1 MLMDD
6 DGVVPG
12 RRKVLENVGD
22 LDGVVEVASI
32 RAGLGAAILEEE
44 DR

>member
-12 RRKVLENVGD
+12 RRKVLENAGD
-22 LDGVVEVASI
+22 LEGIVELALIGSCP
-32 RAGLGAAILEEE
+32 RYGNQEEE